1 MTSPIAITGSTGR
14 VGGLVAAHLAKA
26 GVPMRLLV
34 RTPDRAPSHPDSTVH
49 QVSYADGRAAKAALS
64 GVKAAFMV
72 SASES
77 ADRLGEHRTFV
88 EAAAKAGVE
97 HLVYL
102 SFAGA
107 SPTCTFTLGRDH
119 AATEAAIRESGM
131 AHTFLRDNFYAD
143 FMAMLAGADGVIRG
157 PAGTGRVAVVAQGDV
172 AAAATAVLL
181 NPSAHRNT
189 TYTLTGPEALTMTEV
204 AAVVSETTGRA
215 VSFHNETLEEA
226 YASRASYGAPSW
238 EVDAWVS
245 TYTAIAAGEVSKVTG
260 DIPLLTSKPATSLR
274 QLLSAL
280 PGSA

>member
-1 MTSPIAITGSTGR
+1 
-14 VGGLVAAHLAKA
+14 
-26 GVPMRLLV
+26 MRLLV
-34 RTPDRAPSHPDSTVH
+34 RTPGRAPAHPDSTVH
-49 QVSYADGRAAKAALS
+49 QVSYDNGPSAVAALE
-64 GVKAAFMV
+64 GVRLAFMV

-88 EAAAKAGVE
+88 AAAAEAGVE

-143 FMAMLAGADGVIRG
+143 FMPLLAGPDGVIRG
-157 PAGTGRVAVVAQGDV
+157 PAGNGRVAVVAQSDV
-172 AAAATAVLL
+172 AAAASAVLL
-181 NPSAHRNT
+181 SASAHRNA
-189 TYTLTGPEALTMTEV
+189 TYTLTGPEALTMTQI
-204 AAVVSETTGRA
+204 AAIVSETMGRA
-215 VSFHNETLEEA
+215 VSFHHETVEEA

-245 TYTAIAAGEVSKVTG
+245 TYTAIAAGEVNTVTG
-260 DIPLLTSKPATSLR
+260 DIPLLTGRPATSLK
-274 QLLSAL
+274 QLLRR
-280 PGSA
+280 